1 MKKTI
6 GHYTTAAAKS
16 LKTSSCLICHATDD
30 GDIYV
35 SNGYILYKLTAAEY
49 AAIVQPVT
57 CCEAGRWTIDKTGK
71 HDSDNDLHKLF
82 SDIVRNTANTAPM
95 TPSPLTVQL
104 GKGTCSSYYDTT
116 AFAAFYNALYISA
129 LHPAAT
135 LQTTGPLS
143 AAVAALDN
151 EPFALVLPV
160 RPDAQISRAVKAYF
174 TANDQ
179 PTDEADKLRTELAQ
193 TQEEAAALRGD
204 LYRATNEIDEL
215 KNKLSELHETKT
227 EQPAEQKPEPKTA
240 AEIIAA
246 RFSALDGI
254 TATIKGAQT
263 AAPVVW
269 LAGDTKP
276 HAKAIEAAGGKWSGK
291 KNAYYFR
298 VA

>member
-16 LKTSSCLICHATDD
+16 LKTSSRLICHATDD

-57 CCEAGRWTIDKTGK
+57 CCEAGHWTIDKTGK

-82 SDIVRNTANTAPM
+82 SDIVRNTANTVPM

-116 AFAAFYNALYISA
+116 GFAAFYNALYISA

-143 AAVAALDN
+143 AAVAVLDN

-174 TANDQ
+174 IANDQ
-179 PTDEADKLRTELAQ
+179 PTDEADKLRAELAQ
-193 TQEEAAALRGD
+193 AQ
-204 LYRATNEIDEL
+204 NEIAHQSAEL
-215 KNKLSELHETKT
+215 AELRKAKT
-227 EQPAEQKPEPKTA
+227 EQSKPEPTA
-240 AEIIAA
+240 EQIAA

-263 AAPVVW
+263 AAPVIW
-269 LAGDTKP
+269 LSGDTTA
-276 HAKAIEAAGGKWSGK
+276 HADELTAAGAKWSNK
-291 KNAYYFR
+291 KAAYYVC

>member
-16 LKTSSCLICHATDD
+16 LKTSSRLICHATDD

-82 SDIVRNTANTAPM
+82 SDIVRNTANTVPM

-116 AFAAFYNALYISA
+116 GFAAFYNALYISA

-135 LQTTGPLS
+135 LQTTGPLN
-143 AAVAALDN
+143 AAVAVRDN
-151 EPFALVLPV
+151 EPFA
-160 RPDAQISRAVKAYF
+160 
-174 TANDQ
+174 
-179 PTDEADKLRTELAQ
+179 
-193 TQEEAAALRGD
+193 
-204 LYRATNEIDEL
+204 
-215 KNKLSELHETKT
+215 
-227 EQPAEQKPEPKTA
+227 
-240 AEIIAA
+240 
-246 RFSALDGI
+246 
-254 TATIKGAQT
+254 
-263 AAPVVW
+263 
-269 LAGDTKP
+269 
-276 HAKAIEAAGGKWSGK
+276 
-291 KNAYYFR
+291 
-298 VA
+298 

>member
-16 LKTSSCLICHATDD
+16 LKTSSRLICHATDD

-82 SDIVRNTANTAPM
+82 SDIVRNTANTVPM

-116 AFAAFYNALYISA
+116 GFAAFYNALYISA

-143 AAVAALDN
+143 AAMVSLDN
-151 EPFALVLPV
+151 EPFAVILPV
-160 RPDAQISRAVKAYF
+160 RPDTKISRAVKAYF

-179 PTDEADKLRTELAQ
+179 PTDEADKLRA
-193 TQEEAAALRGD
+193 D
-204 LYRATNEIDEL
+204 LLHAKNEI
-215 KNKLSELHETKT
+215 SELRQKVTHQAAELRKTKI
-227 EQPAEQKPEPKTA
+227 EQPEPKPTA
-240 AEIIAA
+240 EQIAA

-263 AAPVVW
+263 ATPVVW
-269 LAGDTKP
+269 LSGDTTA
-276 HAKAIEAAGGKWSGK
+276 HADELTAAGAKWSNK
-291 KNAYYFR
+291 KAAYYVR